1 MHQYLATGDY
11 YTTVLY
17 RSFHE
22 LVPGCPLFLLE
33 KRDETG
39 PGWSQCGLAP
49 DENNVVGIR
58 KNKTKKGCS
67 HTPYW
72 SLRYD
77 DRAATCMLHV
87 WSIRTRYVD
96 LRDMHAGAGTN
107 VRRIMVQSR
116 LLWFRFTI
124 VIKERSCCVA
134 NAPGIARVR
143 NIQTRFDFNGTGND
157 HQDLP
162 FLILYEM
169 PIYEP
174 SNRTREHGRGDFVT
188 VINHI
193 LWPLTGLP
201 TDAKCRRRHCSKV
214 R

>member
-1 MHQYLATGDY
+1 MHQYLATGDYY

-87 WSIRTRYVD
+87 WPIRTRYID
-96 LRDMHAGAGTN
+96 LRDICTQ
-107 VRRIMVQSR
+107 VQAPMYGGLWSSLDSCGFA
-116 LLWFRFTI
+116 LLLSPR
-124 VIKERSCCVA
+124 KDRA
-134 NAPGIARVR
+134 A
-143 NIQTRFDFNGTGND
+143 
-157 HQDLP
+157 L
-162 FLILYEM
+162 
-169 PIYEP
+169 
-174 SNRTREHGRGDFVT
+174 
-188 VINHI
+188 
-193 LWPLTGLP
+193 
-201 TDAKCRRRHCSKV
+201 
-214 R
+214 